1 MFTPDQEPDLEKW
14 VIATPN
20 DFAPN
25 PLGTPIL
32 QPAHNGF
39 PAFVRAFVFPEV
51 HPVNLLEPNN
61 LIDIDIDLVA
71 PVNGC
76 TDPSATNYDAKANRN
91 GGTCNYPPTPTY
103 SITISDNGGTSGRD
117 TNEYHSNTLSGRAP
131 DGSVVVNNEGSS
143 TV

>member
-1 MFTPDQEPDLEKW
+1 MYQLQPPLALYLNAMFTPDQEPDLEKW

-51 HPVNLLEPNN
+51 HPVNLLVFSFFVSHCFYK
-61 LIDIDIDLVA
+61 L
-71 PVNGC
+71 
-76 TDPSATNYDAKANRN
+76 
-91 GGTCNYPPTPTY
+91 
-103 SITISDNGGTSGRD
+103 
-117 TNEYHSNTLSGRAP
+117 
-131 DGSVVVNNEGSS
+131 
-143 TV
+143 